1 MSKNTLDPEKMKGV
15 WSAAP
20 TPLTD
25 DMKVHK
31 GDVKRMVR
39 HHIRLGI
46 NGLFLAGTN
55 GEGPWL
61 PELEKRRLVE
71 SVVKHA
77 AGKLIIAVQ
86 VTDNSTARILDN
98 IKAAHEDG
106 ADMAVIAPPNFFM
119 NETDS
124 NLERHYIDAIRASSL
139 PVGIYDRG
147 SLGPVKVPCAVL
159 KTVYAEENVKL
170 IKDSSVD
177 DEHARI
183 ALAARK
189 KRPELKL
196 LNGAEFECAK
206 YLEMGYDG
214 ILLGGGVF
222 NGFIAGKIY
231 EAAKSGD
238 IKLAQRLQK
247 RMNRIMYDVYGGRK
261 ISCWLAGEKKLLVEM
276 GILSTWKNFPNYP
289 LTQSCIRAIEKVLQ
303 NDADVLMPW
312 KGTQNG

>member
-1 MSKNTLDPEKMKGV
+1 MSNNTLDPEKMKGV

-39 HHIRLGI
+39 HHIRLGV

-61 PELEKRRLVE
+61 PELEKRKLVE

-77 AGKLIIAVQ
+77 GGKLIIAVQ
-86 VTDNSTARILDN
+86 VTDNSSARILDN

-106 ADMAVIAPPNFFM
+106 ADMVIIAPPNFFY

-124 NLERHYIDAIRASSL
+124 NLKRHYIDAIRKSSL

-147 SLGPVKVPCAVL
+147 NFSPVKVPSQVL
-159 KTVYAEENVKL
+159 KAVYAEENVKL

-177 DEHARI
+177 DAHARI

-189 KRPELKL
+189 KRPEIKL
-196 LNGAEFECAK
+196 FTGYEFDCLK
-206 YLEMGYDG
+206 YLTMGYDG
-214 ILLGGGVF
+214 MILGGGIF
-222 NGFIAGKIY
+222 NGYIAGKIL
-231 EAAKSGD
+231 EAVNSGD

-247 RMNRIMYDVYGGRK
+247 RMNRIMYAVYGGRK
-261 ISCWLAGEKKLLVEM
+261 ISCWLSGEKKLLVEM
-276 GILSTWKNFPNYP
+276 GLLSTCKNFPNYP
-289 LTQSCIRAIEKVLQ
+289 LTDSCIRAIEKVIQ
-303 NDADVLMPW
+303 NDFDVLMPW
-312 KGTQNG
+312 KGTQDG